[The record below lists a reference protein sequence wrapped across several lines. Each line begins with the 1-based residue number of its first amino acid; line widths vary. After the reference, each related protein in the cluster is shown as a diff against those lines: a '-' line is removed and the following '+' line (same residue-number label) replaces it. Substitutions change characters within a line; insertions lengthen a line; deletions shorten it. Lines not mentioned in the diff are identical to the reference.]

1 MSEEKEM
8 NFLDHLEELRWHIMR
23 SLTVIIVIMIVAF
36 IFTKWIFTNIVFAP
50 AQPDFITFRWV
61 CELSHWMGL
70 SDALCVEVIPMKIQS
85 RFMTGQFTMQI
96 TASFVIGLVLGFPY
110 LIWEMWKFIRPG
122 LHKKEQKNST
132 GAVWV
137 ISSLFL
143 LGVMFGYFIISPM
156 TIYFLSTY
164 QISDMIQ
171 NEFDITSY
179 VSTVVSLVF
188 GSGALFQ
195 LPVVIYFLTRI
206 GLVTPQFLRKYRKHS
221 IVIILVVAAV
231 VTPPDPFSQTI
242 IAIPL
247 YLLFEFSIFISS
259 RVYKRKLR
267 EEAEE
272 ELNSAKA

>member
-8 NFLDHLEELRWHIMR
+8 TFLDHLEELRWHIMR
-23 SLTVIIVIMIVAF
+23 SLTVIIVIMIAAF
-36 IFTKWIFTNIVFAP
+36 IFTPWIFHNIVFAP
-50 AQPDFITFRWV
+50 ARPDFVTFRWA
-61 CELSHWMGL
+61 CDLSHWLGL
-70 SDALCVEVIPMKIQS
+70 TDTLCVEMVTPKIQS

-122 LHKKEQKNST
+122 LHKKEQKNSR

-137 ISSLFL
+137 ISFLFMI
-143 LGVMFGYFIISPM
+143 GVMFGYFIVSPM

-164 QISDMIQ
+164 QISDMIS

-179 VSTVVSLVF
+179 VSTIVSLVF

-195 LPVVIYFLTRI
+195 LPVVIYFLTKI

-221 IVIILVVAAV
+221 IVIILIVAAV

-267 EEAEE
+267 EEQEE
-272 ELNSAKA
+272 ELKGAV

>member
-1 MSEEKEM
+1 MALEKEM
-8 NFLDHLEELRWHIMR
+8 SFLDHLEELRWHAMR
-23 SLTVIIVIMIVAF
+23 SLAVILVIMIAAF
-36 IFTKWIFTNIVFAP
+36 VKAEWIFTNIVFAP
-50 AQPDFITFRWV
+50 ARPDFITFRWV
-61 CELSHWMGL
+61 CDIGQRLGL
-70 SDALCVEVIPMKIQS
+70 ADVLCVETIPFKLQS
-85 RFMTGQFTMQI
+85 RLMTGQFTMQL
-96 TASFVIGLVLGFPY
+96 TASFVIGLIIGFPY
-110 LIWEMWKFIRPG
+110 LCWEMWKFIRPG
-122 LHKKEQKNST
+122 LHLKEQKGSR
-132 GAVWV
+132 GAVFI
-137 ISSLFL
+137 ISFLFL
-143 LGVMFGYFIISPM
+143 LGISFGYFIVAPM

-195 LPVVIYFLTRI
+195 LPVIIYFLTKI
-206 GLVTPQFLRKYRKHS
+206 GIITPQFLRQYRKHA
-221 IVIILVVAAV
+221 IIIILVVAAV

-267 EEAEE
+267 EEQEE
-272 ELNSAKA
+272 ELKGAV